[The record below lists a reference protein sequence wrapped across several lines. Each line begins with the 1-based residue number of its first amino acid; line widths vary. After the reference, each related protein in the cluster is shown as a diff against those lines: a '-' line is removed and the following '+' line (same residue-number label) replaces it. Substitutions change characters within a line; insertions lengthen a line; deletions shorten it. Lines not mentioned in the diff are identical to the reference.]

1 MIAWHYTVGLTLP
14 LICESGVLRPT
25 DALIG
30 RDERP
35 VLWFSTNP
43 FWEPTSAK
51 MIARSMKEQ
60 LESEDGLPF
69 RTLSMYECAEGCDGL
84 YRFGLPA
91 AQLIKW
97 PEVGKRAGISAP
109 MRNAII
115 QAGHMQGANPS
126 QWYGTFEEIPID
138 GLLLQQL
145 VDFRRWETKER
156 IACREKQLAQ
166 IAALEIHVQALPL
179 AELQEK
185 AGSSSFRDLVNY
197 AYHRLTNYHRL
208 LERFDGG
215 DRAILNAIRMKVY
228 AAIAGPIPNSP
239 RSANNSPIAPRC
251 SGSPHKTDD
260 GIRAEAGAQARQRP
274 ASLPRALS
282 TAVCSTA
289 SL

>member
-1 MIAWHYTVGLTLP
+1 MDKEMIAWHYTIGLMLP

-25 DALIG
+25 DAGIPP
-30 RDERP
+30 DERP

-43 FWEPTSAK
+43 YWEPTSAK

-60 LESEDGLPF
+60 LESENGLPF
-69 RTLSMYECAEGCDGL
+69 RTLSMHECAEGGEGL

-91 AQLIKW
+91 AQLIQW

-115 QAGHMQGANPS
+115 RAGRMQGANPS
-126 QWYGTFEEIPID
+126 QWYGTLEDIPIA

-156 IACREKQLAQ
+156 IAREEQLAQ
-166 IAALEIHVQALPL
+166 IAILEIDVQALPL
-179 AELQEK
+179 PELRGK
-185 AGSSSFRDLVNY
+185 AGGSTPKVLVNY

-228 AAIAGPIPNSP
+228 AAIAATYPELAEECKQQLDD
-239 RSANNSPIAPRC
+239 RS
-251 SGSPHKTDD
+251 
-260 GIRAEAGAQARQRP
+260 QM
-274 ASLPRALS
+274 
-282 TAVCSTA
+282 
-289 SL
+289 